1 MPRLVAT
8 SLLVLTTLLWGMA
21 FVAQKSAME
30 ALGPLTFTAV
40 RYALGCARHPA
51 AGDLGAAAE
60 PGGGDD
66 GATGGSSPS
75 WRSPSFSAHGCSS
88 SA

>member
-40 RYALGCARHPA
+40 RYALGALAILPLVIWELRRSREA
-51 AGDLGAAAE
+51 VTR
-60 PGGGDD
+60 
-66 GATGGSSPS
+66 ATGGSSPS